1 MSPDFPLRQAER
13 LAPPY
18 ASAEAIAARDNNNL
32 YLTSRFFRSPERYKA
47 FCAFYALMRIVDDRI
62 DDIPDRIHLSERSR
76 SREHA
81 VVSAW
86 EASVLSC
93 YEGRRPSRDVV
104 ERCGHPDAA
113 LLLEAFAESLVAF
126 PAPCRL
132 WVDFFR
138 SMHWD
143 LDHDRF
149 ATWQDFLAYA
159 EGASVS
165 PTTIYLFLLAS
176 PPRHPSGARPL
187 PAGFDLSTCGR
198 QLGIFAYVGHVVR
211 DIAEDLRMGR
221 RGLLYLT
228 NEDMAAH
235 GVTEDTLRSDLK
247 RERASVATR
256 HLVAELLGRARSFL
270 GRGRASLAPLWGN
283 VDGDCAFIVDLIVTM
298 YERVIDK
305 IERCGFDPLTGQH
318 RLTPTEKGAVVQEVA
333 RRVRVEPTTLRG
345 SAQ

>member
-1 MSPDFPLRQAER
+1 MSPDFPSRRAKR
-13 LAPPY
+13 LAEPY

-32 YLTSRFFRSPERYKA
+32 YLTSRFFRDPERYKA
-47 FCAFYALMRIVDDRI
+47 FCAFYALMRVVDDRI

-76 SREHA
+76 DREHA

-86 EASVLSC
+86 ETSVLSC
-93 YEGRRPSRDVV
+93 YAGRSPSREVV

-113 LLLEAFAESLVAF
+113 PLLEAFAESLAEF
-126 PAPCRL
+126 PGPSRL

-165 PTTIYLFLLAS
+165 PTTIYLFLLAAR
-176 PPRHPSGARPL
+176 PRHSSGARPL
-187 PAGFDLSTCGR
+187 PAEFDLRTCGR

-211 DIAEDLRMGR
+211 DIAEDLRIGR

-228 NEDMAAH
+228 HEDMTAH
-235 GVTEDTLRSDLK
+235 GVTEDTLRNDVQ
-247 RERASVATR
+247 RRRASLATR
-256 HLVAELLGRARSFL
+256 HLVADLLGRARTFL
-270 GRGRASLAPLWGN
+270 SEGRRSLAPLWGN
-283 VDGDCAFIVDLIVTM
+283 VDRDCAFILDLIVTM
-298 YERVIDK
+298 YEGVIDK

-318 RLTPTEKGAVVQEVA
+318 RLTPTEKEAVVKEVA
-333 RRVRVEPTTLRG
+333 RRVRFEPTNLRG